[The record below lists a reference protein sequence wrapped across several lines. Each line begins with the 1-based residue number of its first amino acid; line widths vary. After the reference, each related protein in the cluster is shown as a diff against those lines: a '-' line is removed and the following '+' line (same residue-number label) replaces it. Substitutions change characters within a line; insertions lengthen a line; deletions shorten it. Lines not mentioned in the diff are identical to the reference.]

1 MDAKELM
8 KIARKARQNA
18 YAPYSHFAV
27 GAALLAESGRVYT
40 GCNIENASYGLT
52 CCAERNAIFA
62 AVGAGERRFKNA
74 GSSGGQPRTCSTLR
88 SMPPGNCRV
97 WHTAC
102 CYGQFKGSNQNHVG
116 RRTAALRF
124 GQESMNTKERNKI
137 EKNKHYTGFA
147 AMVGR
152 PNVGKS
158 TLTNALIGE
167 KIAIMSDRP
176 QTTRNKIMCI

>member
-62 AVGAGERRFKNA
+62 AVGAGERRFKMLA
-74 GSSGGQPRTCSTLR
+74 VAADSPEPVVPCGACRQVIAEFGIPLVV
-88 SMPPGNCRV
+88 MGNLKEATKTM
-97 WHTAC
+97 TAEELLP
-102 CYGQFKGSNQNHVG
+102 YG
-116 RRTAALRF
+116 F
-124 GQESMNTKERNKI
+124 GQESMNNK
-137 EKNKHYTGFA
+137 
-147 AMVGR
+147 
-152 PNVGKS
+152 
-158 TLTNALIGE
+158 GE
-167 KIAIMSDRP
+167 K
-176 QTTRNKIMCI
+176 

>member
-62 AVGAGERRFKNA
+62 AVGAGERRFKMLA
-74 GSSGGQPRTCSTLR
+74 VAADSPEPVAPCGACRQVIAEFGIPFVV
-88 SMPPGNCRV
+88 MGNLKEETKTM
-97 WHTAC
+97 TAEELLP
-102 CYGQFKGSNQNHVG
+102 YG
-116 RRTAALRF
+116 F
-124 GQESMNTKERNKI
+124 GQESMNNK
-137 EKNKHYTGFA
+137 
-147 AMVGR
+147 
-152 PNVGKS
+152 
-158 TLTNALIGE
+158 GE
-167 KIAIMSDRP
+167 K
-176 QTTRNKIMCI
+176 

>member
-62 AVGAGERRFKNA
+62 AIGAGERRFKMLA
-74 GSSGGQPRTCSTLR
+74 VAADSPEPVAPCGACRQVIAEFGIPLVV
-88 SMPPGNCRV
+88 MGNLKGETKTM
-97 WHTAC
+97 TAEELLP
-102 CYGQFKGSNQNHVG
+102 YG
-116 RRTAALRF
+116 F
-124 GQESMNTKERNKI
+124 GQESMNNK
-137 EKNKHYTGFA
+137 
-147 AMVGR
+147 
-152 PNVGKS
+152 
-158 TLTNALIGE
+158 GE
-167 KIAIMSDRP
+167 K
-176 QTTRNKIMCI
+176 

>member
-62 AVGAGERRFKNA
+62 AVGAGERRFKMLA
-74 GSSGGQPRTCSTLR
+74 VAADSPEPVAPCGACRQVIAEFGIPLVV
-88 SMPPGNCRV
+88 MGNLKETTKTM
-97 WHTAC
+97 TAEELLP
-102 CYGQFKGSNQNHVG
+102 YG
-116 RRTAALRF
+116 F
-124 GQESMNTKERNKI
+124 GKESMNNK
-137 EKNKHYTGFA
+137 
-147 AMVGR
+147 
-152 PNVGKS
+152 
-158 TLTNALIGE
+158 GE
-167 KIAIMSDRP
+167 K
-176 QTTRNKIMCI
+176 

>member
-62 AVGAGERRFKNA
+62 AVGAGERRFKMLA
-74 GSSGGQPRTCSTLR
+74 VAADSLEPVAPCGACRQVFAEFGIPLVV
-88 SMPPGNCRV
+88 MGNLKAETKTM
-97 WHTAC
+97 TAEELLP
-102 CYGQFKGSNQNHVG
+102 YG
-116 RRTAALRF
+116 F
-124 GQESMNTKERNKI
+124 GQESMNNK
-137 EKNKHYTGFA
+137 
-147 AMVGR
+147 
-152 PNVGKS
+152 
-158 TLTNALIGE
+158 GE
-167 KIAIMSDRP
+167 K
-176 QTTRNKIMCI
+176 